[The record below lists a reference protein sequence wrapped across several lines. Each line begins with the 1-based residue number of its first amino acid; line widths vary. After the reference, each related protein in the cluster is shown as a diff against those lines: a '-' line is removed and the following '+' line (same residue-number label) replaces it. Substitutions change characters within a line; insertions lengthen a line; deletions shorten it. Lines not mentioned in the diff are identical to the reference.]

1 MKQKLVVD
9 ANIIVSALLKNSKTR
24 ELLLFGDFNLVSPE
38 FAKQEILAHSEEL
51 AKKLGTS
58 PANIEDALQTLF
70 QAAKIKTAELGEFRK
85 FLKTALRHSPDKNDA
100 PYIALALKLG
110 CPIWSNDK
118 ALKKQEKAIVI
129 STEELLEQQNSFD

>member
-1 MKQKLVVD
+1 MKHYLTIEDEKGRSVLSSKV
-9 ANIIVSALLKNSKTR
+9 IRGGIKVSATEEQILR
-24 ELLLFGDFNLVSPE
+24 ELTFCPQYP
-38 FAKQEILAHSEEL
+38 AQL

-110 CPIWSNDK
+110 CPLWSNDK